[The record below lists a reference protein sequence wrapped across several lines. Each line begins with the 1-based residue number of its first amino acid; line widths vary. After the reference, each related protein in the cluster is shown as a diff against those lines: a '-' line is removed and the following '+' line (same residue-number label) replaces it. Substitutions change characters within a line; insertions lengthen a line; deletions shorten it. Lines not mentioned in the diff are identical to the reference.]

1 MYRAYWNME
10 YNPFSKEIDINKLY
24 KTDDF
29 NETRTRLEF
38 LEKTKGIGLFTGSAG
53 CGKTYAIKHY
63 LDNLNPSLYK
73 IVYLH
78 LTTVGVTDFYRSIC
92 ICLGLET
99 YYSKTKMFVQI
110 QEYIRNL
117 VVNQKKHL
125 VVTIDEC
132 QLLKPEILTDLKLL
146 FNFEMDS
153 KNMATVI
160 LIGLPVINHTLS
172 RSVYE
177 DLNQRILMKYNFEGM
192 TQKVIKEY
200 VSDRLKLVKSREDIF
215 TEDAIKSMA
224 NIVNGSIRKLNL
236 IIERAL
242 IIGALDKVTN
252 INSEIIMKAVND
264 ISLV

>member
-1 MYRAYWNME
+1 
-10 YNPFSKEIDINKLY
+10 
-24 KTDDF
+24 
-29 NETRTRLEF
+29 
-38 LEKTKGIGLFTGSAG
+38 
-53 CGKTYAIKHY
+53 
-63 LDNLNPSLYK
+63 
-73 IVYLH
+73 
-78 LTTVGVTDFYRSIC
+78 
-92 ICLGLET
+92 
-99 YYSKTKMFVQI
+99 MFVQI